1 MVCAQAS
8 LLLGILEQE
17 RPCDSRCSRWAE
29 VESVGGQAMELRK
42 GGKFAAIGS
51 TVGWLIVGTLLT
63 GAIYTFMIYVLKY
76 W

>member
-1 MVCAQAS
+1 M
-8 LLLGILEQE
+8 E
-17 RPCDSRCSRWAE
+17 SRR
-29 VESVGGQAMELRK
+29 

-63 GAIYTFMIYVLKY
+63 GATYTFMIYVLKY